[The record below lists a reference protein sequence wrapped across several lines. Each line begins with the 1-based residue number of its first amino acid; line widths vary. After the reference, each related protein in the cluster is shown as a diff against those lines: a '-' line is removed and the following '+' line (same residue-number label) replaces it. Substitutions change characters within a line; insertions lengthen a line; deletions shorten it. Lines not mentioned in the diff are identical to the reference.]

1 MNAAVRRADDSRTF
15 RNEDLVLAVK
25 AHDPA
30 KWDES
35 RYEPFLNALCGHREY
50 QKAAIRVVLSFW
62 LGGRYSDLR
71 QLAQE
76 NFGHN
81 DDLGHRWG
89 RWDTMLAHLQLPDQ
103 LACSLDLATGTGKSF
118 VLYGIAAILLAE
130 GVVDRVLV
138 LCPSNTIE
146 AGLLA
151 KFKELATDA
160 NLRDTLP
167 SGAVVSTPRVIN
179 ASETIV
185 DGALCVENY
194 HAILEH
200 VNSSIRDSL
209 KGKGARVAVLN
220 DEAHHVANE
229 TGTEAGKWKA
239 FLLSP
244 DYGFRYVLG
253 VSGTC
258 YVGNDYFSDVVY
270 RYSLRQ
276 AIEERFVKKVEY
288 VAEMPATHG
297 QEDRWQLI
305 WQRHEDWKKKLKP
318 RSIRPLSIVVTQKI
332 TACKQVVA
340 ELTDWLAE
348 WEKIKPEEARAK
360 VLVVTSAK
368 EHQVN
373 LAALRMVD
381 SPASK
386 VEWIVSVSMLSEG
399 WDVKNVFQ
407 IVPHEERAFNSKLL
421 IAQVLGRGLR
431 RPEAWSGDD
440 PVVTVFNHDAWS
452 GRIKRLVDEVLEI
465 ERRLTS
471 RPLPQSPYHF
481 DLHNLD
487 YTRNEKVS
495 DYLQSGEYQIFDKG
509 YVLLRSQVVE
519 QAVSVEFEEA
529 LNKHH
534 SRFAGTIRQK
544 TFAAEDVA
552 ELIYQR
558 LKSIDEESAAFPQP
572 EDRTNYAKRF
582 PREKCLMIVEESLR
596 QVGITDGQVTDDN
609 RQKFLQ
615 ALGPLN
621 RKGAKRV
628 VYVLSPSA
636 LVTVN
641 TAKRPADS
649 CSAAELR
656 RGSKTVFFTE
666 GCRKTLPD
674 EQQEFFDEVAD
685 PDGDLAG
692 AQVEV
697 DNPADFRSPV
707 NLAIAD
713 ATPERKFLRELTK
726 RANAKHLDSSLKN
739 AAMNFY
745 AMEYAWKKGEHPKR
759 GEFSPDFFIK
769 QGEWIFVAEIKDDGE
784 IADPSSE
791 NVKKHEYAR
800 SHFERL
806 NGWLEK
812 EGLLVRYQFNML
824 APRDFNAFFQKLR
837 EGRLVPFRS
846 VLFEQSV
853 DELSEV
859 NEIIELRVGRFPLPR
874 GKKSASTDC
883 PNTTF
888 RSELDVAM
896 MNAGARAAG

>member
-1 MNAAVRRADDSRTF
+1 MSPAARHTDDRRTF

-25 AHDPA
+25 PHDPGR
-30 KWDES
+30 WDET
-35 RYEPFLNALCGHREY
+35 RYEPFLDALCGPREY
-50 QKAAIRVVLSFW
+50 QKAAIRAVLSYW
-62 LGGRYSDLR
+62 LGGRYADLR
-71 QLAQE
+71 QLAKE
-76 NFGHN
+76 NFDAN
-81 DDLGHRWG
+81 EDLRHRWS
-89 RWDTMLAHLQLPDQ
+89 RLDSMLSHLQLPEQ

-146 AGLLA
+146 AGLLG
-151 KFKELATDA
+151 KFRELATDA
-160 NLRDTLP
+160 TLRDLMP
-167 SGAVVSTPRVIN
+167 AGACIATPRVIN

-185 DGALCVENY
+185 DGSLCVENY

-229 TGTEAGKWKA
+229 TGQAAGKWKE

-258 YVGNDYFSDVVY
+258 YVGDEYFSDVVF

-305 WQRHEDWKKKLKP
+305 WQRHDAWKRKLAS
-318 RSIRPLSIVVTQKI
+318 RNIRPLSIVVTQKI
-332 TACKQVVA
+332 TASNQVA
-340 ELTDWLAE
+340 EELIDWLAA

-373 LAALRMVD
+373 VATLRMVD
-381 SPASK
+381 SPVSK
-386 VEWIVSVSMLSEG
+386 VEWIISVSMLSEG

-431 RPEAWSGDD
+431 RPEGWTGDD
-440 PVVTVFNHDAWS
+440 PVVTVFNHDSWS
-452 GRIKRLVDEVLEI
+452 GRIKHLVDEVLEI

-471 RPLPQSPYHF
+471 RPLADSPYHF

-487 YTRNEKVS
+487 YTRKEEVS
-495 DYLQSGEYQIFDKG
+495 DHPQSGEYQIFDKG
-509 YVLLRSQVVE
+509 YVVLPSQVVD
-519 QAVSVEFEEA
+519 QAVTVEFEEA
-529 LNKHH
+529 LTGKHTK
-534 SRFAGTIRQK
+534 FNATIRQK
-544 TFAAEDVA
+544 TFSIDEVA
-552 ELIYQR
+552 EQLYQR
-558 LKSIDEESAAFPQP
+558 LKGIDQETAEAEDP
-572 EDRTNYAKRF
+572 EDRTHYAKRF
-582 PREKCLMIVEESLR
+582 PREKCIAIVTESSK
-596 QVGITDGQVTDDN
+596 QAGITDGRITDDN

-615 ALGPLN
+615 ALGPLR
-621 RKGAKRV
+621 RKGTKRV
-628 VYVLSPSA
+628 VYVLAPDA

-641 TAKRPADS
+641 TATRQAES

-656 RGSKTVFFTE
+656 RGSKTIFYSD
-666 GCRKTLPD
+666 GCLATLAD
-674 EQQEFFDEVAD
+674 EQQEFFTEVAD
-685 PDGDLAG
+685 PDGDFAG
-692 AQVEV
+692 SRVEI
-697 DNPADFRSPV
+697 DNPADFKTPM

-713 ATPERKFLRELTK
+713 ATPERKFMRELTYRK
-726 RANAKHLDSSLKN
+726 NNQHLDAWLKN
-739 AAMNFY
+739 AAMSFY
-745 AMEYAWKKGEHPKR
+745 SLEYAWKKGEHPKR

-769 QGEWIFVAEIKDDGE
+769 KGERVYVAEIKDDSE
-784 IADPSSE
+784 INDPSTE

-800 SHFERL
+800 THFERL
-806 NGWLEK
+806 NTWLEQ
-812 EGLLVRYQFNML
+812 EGQEVRYQFNML

-837 EGRLVPFRS
+837 EDSLTAYRS
-846 VLFEQSV
+846 V
-853 DELSEV
+853 
-859 NEIIELRVGRFPLPR
+859 
-874 GKKSASTDC
+874 
-883 PNTTF
+883 
-888 RSELDVAM
+888 LDVAM
-896 MNAGARAAG
+896 INASGQAQQPANTAE

>member
-1 MNAAVRRADDSRTF
+1 MSQTARHTHDRRTF

-25 AHDPA
+25 PHDPTR
-30 KWDES
+30 WDET
-35 RYEPFLNALCGHREY
+35 RYEPFLDALCGHREY
-50 QKAAIRVVLSFW
+50 QKAAIRAVLSYW
-62 LGGRYSDLR
+62 LGGRYTDLR
-71 QLAQE
+71 QLAKE
-76 NFGHN
+76 NYDAN
-81 DDLGHRWG
+81 EDLRHRWN
-89 RWDTMLAHLQLPDQ
+89 RWDSMLGHLQLPEQ
-103 LACSLDLATGTGKSF
+103 LACSIDLATGTGKSF

-146 AGLLA
+146 AGLLV
-151 KFKELATDA
+151 KFRELATDA
-160 NLRDTLP
+160 TLRDLMP
-167 SGAVVSTPRVIN
+167 AGARIATPHVIN

-185 DGALCVENY
+185 DGSLCVENY

-229 TGTEAGKWKA
+229 SGQAAGKWKE
-239 FLLSP
+239 FLLSA

-258 YVGNDYFSDVVY
+258 YVGDEYFSDVVF

-305 WQRHEDWKKKLKP
+305 WQRHDAWKRKLTS
-318 RSIRPLSIVVTQKI
+318 RNIRPLSIVVTQKI
-332 TACKQVVA
+332 IACKQVA
-340 ELTDWLAE
+340 EELVDWLAA

-373 LAALRMVD
+373 VATLRMVD

-386 VEWIVSVSMLSEG
+386 VEWIISVSMLSEG

-431 RPEAWSGDD
+431 RPEGWTGDD
-440 PVVTVFNHDAWS
+440 PVVTVFNHDSWS
-452 GRIKRLVDEVLEI
+452 GRIKHLVNEVMEI

-471 RPLPQSPYHF
+471 QSLAESPYHF

-487 YTRNEKVS
+487 YTRKEEVS
-495 DYLQSGEYQIFDKG
+495 DHPQSGEYQIFDKG
-509 YVLLRSQVVE
+509 YVVLPSQVVD
-519 QAVSVEFEEA
+519 QAVTVEFEEV
-529 LNKHH
+529 LTGLHT
-534 SRFAGTIRQK
+534 RFNATIRQK
-544 TFAAEDVA
+544 TFSIEEVA
-552 ELIYQR
+552 EQLYQR
-558 LKSIDEESAAFPQP
+558 LKGIDQETADAEDPD
-572 EDRTNYAKRF
+572 DRTNYAKRY
-582 PREKCLMIVEESLR
+582 PREKCIAIVTESLKQAR
-596 QVGITDGQVTDDN
+596 ITDGRITDDN

-615 ALGPLN
+615 ALGPLR

-628 VYVLSPSA
+628 VYVLAPDA

-641 TAKRPADS
+641 TATRQGES

-656 RGSKTVFFTE
+656 RGSKTIFYSD
-666 GCRKTLPD
+666 GCLATLAD
-674 EQQEFFDEVAD
+674 EQQEFFTEVAD
-685 PDGDLAG
+685 PDGDFAG
-692 AQVEV
+692 SRVEI
-697 DNPADFRSPV
+697 DNPADFKTPM
-707 NLAIAD
+707 NLTIAD
-713 ATPERKFLRELTK
+713 ATPERKFMRELTDRK
-726 RANAKHLDSSLKN
+726 NNQHLDAWLKN
-739 AAMNFY
+739 SAMSFY
-745 AMEYAWKKGEHPKR
+745 SLEYAWKKGEHPKR

-769 QGEWIFVAEIKDDGE
+769 KGERVYVVEIKDDSE
-784 IADPSSE
+784 INDPSPE

-800 SHFERL
+800 AHFERL
-806 NGWLEK
+806 NTWLERA
-812 EGLLVRYQFNML
+812 GLGVRYQFNML
-824 APRDFNAFFQKLR
+824 APRDFPAFFQKLR
-837 EGRLVPFRS
+837 EQTLDNYRS
-846 VLFEQSV
+846 Q
-853 DELSEV
+853 
-859 NEIIELRVGRFPLPR
+859 
-874 GKKSASTDC
+874 
-883 PNTTF
+883 
-888 RSELDVAM
+888 LDVKM
-896 MNAGARAAG
+896 LDEPQ

>member
-1 MNAAVRRADDSRTF
+1 MNAAARRTDDSRTF

-25 AHDPA
+25 PHDPA

-35 RYEPFLNALCGHREY
+35 RYEAFLDALCGHRNY
-50 QKAAIRVVLSFW
+50 QKVAIRTVLSYW
-62 LGGRYSDLR
+62 LGGRYTDLR
-71 QLAQE
+71 QFAKE
-76 NFGHN
+76 NFDTN
-81 DDLGHRWG
+81 EELRHRWG
-89 RWDTMLAHLQLPDQ
+89 RWDSMAPHLQLSEQ

-146 AGLLA
+146 TGLLG
-151 KFKELATDA
+151 KFKELATNAD
-160 NLRDTLP
+160 LRDALP
-167 SGAVVSTPRVIN
+167 PGARIATPRVIN

-194 HAILEH
+194 HAILDH

-229 TGTEAGKWKA
+229 TGQAAGKWKE
-239 FLLSP
+239 FLRSP
-244 DYGFRYVLG
+244 DYGFRHVLG

-258 YVGNDYFSDVVY
+258 YVGDEYFSDVLF

-305 WQRHEDWKKKLKP
+305 WQRHADWKKKLKS
-318 RSIRPLSIVVTQKI
+318 RGIRPLTIVVTQKI
-332 TACKQVVA
+332 AACKQVA
-340 ELTDWLAE
+340 EELADWLAA
-348 WEKIKPEEARAK
+348 WEEIKPEEARAK

-373 LAALRMVD
+373 VALLRGVD

-431 RPEAWSGDD
+431 KPDGWTGDD
-440 PVVTVFNHDAWS
+440 PVVTVFNHDSWS
-452 GRIKRLVDEVLEI
+452 GRIKHLVNEILEI

-471 RPLPQSPYHF
+471 SPLAVSPYHF

-487 YTRNEKVS
+487 YTRVEEVS
-495 DYLQSGEYQIFDKG
+495 DYAQSGEYQIFEKG
-509 YVLLRSQVVE
+509 YVVLPSQVID
-519 QAVSVEFEEA
+519 QAVTVEFEDA
-529 LNKHH
+529 LTGKH
-534 SRFAGTIRQK
+534 SKFAGTLQQM
-544 TFAAEDVA
+544 TFSGDEVA
-552 ELIYQR
+552 EQLYQR
-558 LKSIDEESAAFPQP
+558 LKSIDQESADASEPA
-572 EDRTNYAKRF
+572 DRTNYAKRF
-582 PREKCLMIVEESLR
+582 PREKCAAIVAESLR
-596 QVGITDGQVTDDN
+596 QAGITDERITDDN

-615 ALGPLN
+615 AIGPLH
-621 RKGAKRV
+621 RKGSKRV
-628 VYVLSPSA
+628 VYVLSPQA
-636 LVTVN
+636 LKSFS
-641 TAKRPADS
+641 TATRQSDS
-649 CSAAELR
+649 CSAAEVR
-656 RGSKTVFFTE
+656 RGSKSIFYTD
-666 GCRKTLPD
+666 GCKATLPD
-674 EQQEFFDEVAD
+674 EQQEFFAEVAD
-685 PDGDLAG
+685 PDGEFVSG
-692 AQVEV
+692 RVEV
-697 DNPADFRSPV
+697 DNPADFKTPM

-713 ATPERKFLRELTK
+713 ATPERKFIRELTK
-726 RANAKHLDSSLKN
+726 RTNSQHMDAWLKN

-745 AMEYAWKKGEHPKR
+745 ALEYAWKKGEHTKR

-769 QGEWIFVAEIKDDGE
+769 RGEQVFVAEIKDDGE
-784 IADPSSE
+784 IADPSPD
-791 NVKKHEYAR
+791 NVKKHEYA
-800 SHFERL
+800 SAHFARL
-806 NGWLEK
+806 NAWLEK
-812 EGLLVRYQFNML
+812 GGLAVRYQFNML

-837 EGRLVPFRS
+837 EGTLV
-846 VLFEQSV
+846 
-853 DELSEV
+853 
-859 NEIIELRVGRFPLPR
+859 
-874 GKKSASTDC
+874 A
-883 PNTTF
+883 F

-896 MNAGARAAG
+896 INAGMKTGGDCTSG